1 MPVAPNNEVTQKEVE
16 DSYEFK
22 LMKKILK
29 REYPWIVDI
38 LVPNDEDI
46 NKYAL
51 IFLTLVI
58 DPYIL
63 QREKG
68 WPFNSFMNFYLSGF
82 VSLHHPY
89 AYRSS
94 YLTTIYD
101 IDREQSVPI
110 QDDIETTMKAIAKSP
125 AIPQDL
131 KLNKDRIFV
140 VGEYLIQKPSEI
152 PQDAVFSKKTQFPF

>member
-38 LVPNDEDI
+38 LVPDDEEI

-51 IFLTLVI
+51 IFLLIVI
-58 DPYIL
+58 DPFLL
-63 QREKG
+63 QQMTG
-68 WPFNSFMNFYLSGF
+68 WPFNYYMKVYLDGYMKAEG
-82 VSLHHPY
+82 PY
-89 AYRSS
+89 SYRTS

-101 IDREQSVPI
+101 VSRDESNPI
-110 QDDIETTMKAIAKSP
+110 QDDIENTMRAIAKSP

-131 KLNKDRIFV
+131 KLNKDRTFV
-140 VGEYLIQKPSEI
+140 VGEYVLMDTKVPEDVVYSQR
-152 PQDAVFSKKTQFPF
+152 T